1 MKISKQ
7 NRVKTSFTLQMKFF
21 NKKNVVLKSV
31 DYKILSISIPLQSYN
46 YLLELVI
53 FFYYYYLKQCK
64 NWVKKTIK
72 VAIEKGISF
81 SCARS
86 SETITFRLLDRSG
99 RYKYDFA

>member
-1 MKISKQ
+1 M
-7 NRVKTSFTLQMKFF
+7 
-21 NKKNVVLKSV
+21 KSV
-31 DYKILSISIPLQSYN
+31 DYKFCRYRFHCNRIIICLNWL
-46 YLLELVI
+46 
-53 FFYYYYLKQCK
+53 FFYYYYYLKQCK